1 MSLECKDLIKI
12 YSSPIEGINFTALR
26 GVNLTVTRGEFVS
39 IIGPSGVG
47 KTTLLRLISTFDTP
61 SSGEIWF
68 NDQLINKLS
77 RRDLLRYR
85 QNIGFMF
92 QSPRDNLIWGLTAL
106 DNVLLPLHY
115 SGNFQLHQRERAFE
129 LLNRLGL
136 TGKEERKPA
145 ELSGGEQQRVAIAVA
160 LANDPKLLLAD
171 EPTGELDTETTKEII
186 EYLRE
191 INEVFSL
198 SIIVVTH
205 DKRFSNNT
213 EKTYRMQDGRI
224 STFHV
229 QSKDPS
235 KTSQR
240 EEAIIM
246 DSDGNIRLPQEI
258 YAKLTEQEIASVRV
272 IMKDNK
278 IEIIPFK
285 EKKNDIE
292 SE

>member
-1 MSLECKDLIKI
+1 MSLECRNLIKI
-12 YSSPIEGINFTALR
+12 YPSPIEGLNFTALR
-26 GVNLTVTRGEFVS
+26 GINLTVKKGEFIS

-68 NDQLINKLS
+68 DDQLVNRFS
-77 RRDLLRYR
+77 RRELLRHR
-85 QNIGFMF
+85 QNIGFIF

-106 DNVLLPLHY
+106 DNVMLPLFY
-115 SGNFQLHQRERAFE
+115 SGRYRFQQRARALE

-136 TGKEERKPA
+136 NGKEKRRPS

-160 LANDPKLLLAD
+160 LANGPKLLLAD
-171 EPTGELDTETTKEII
+171 EPTGELDTKTTKAII
-186 EYLRE
+186 EYFRE
-191 INEVFSL
+191 INEFFSL
-198 SIIVVTH
+198 TIIVVTH
-205 DKRFSNNT
+205 DTRFSNNT

-235 KTSQR
+235 KVSHR
-240 EEAIIM
+240 EEAIIV
-246 DSDGNIRLPQEI
+246 DSHGNIRLPQEI
-258 YAKLTEQEIASVRV
+258 YTQLEDQGISSVKV
-272 IMKDNK
+272 IMKNNK

-285 EKKNDIE
+285 EKKKDIE